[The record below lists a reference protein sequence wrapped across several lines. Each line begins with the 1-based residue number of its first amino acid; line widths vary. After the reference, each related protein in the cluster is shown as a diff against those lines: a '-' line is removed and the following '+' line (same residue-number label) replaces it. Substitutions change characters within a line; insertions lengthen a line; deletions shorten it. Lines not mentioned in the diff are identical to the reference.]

1 MINIFKV
8 LVPCSPMRYN
18 IANKLVK
25 GMRNV
30 LSVDVPDVERVV
42 KRVYMDFSA
51 TYTRTR
57 KASIGT
63 LFRKARY

>member
-1 MINIFKV
+1 M
-8 LVPCSPMRYN
+8 PCSPMRYN

-25 GMRNV
+25 GTRKV
-30 LSVDVPDVERVV
+30 LSVGVPDIERVA

-57 KASIGT
+57 KASAGT